1 MRILAVEV
9 ENAIKPFPIT
19 RPRQGEDA
27 RHIIHRHRRDVTR
40 RREQNFHRLQLGA
53 GKHAT
58 SPNFWP
64 GGVLMRG
71 AYWIA
76 PTRCGS
82 SRQPDSERSS
92 CYLICMAKRLR
103 RREAGRAFGN
113 QARVLAVGEV
123 RRPECGQCRLCQR
136 RGRKKQFA
144 SCDMTAALVRS
155 SQKRQ
160 RTLRSC
166 AGLKP
171 KCFRVAPCLSSRPI
185 FFCETQP

>member
-1 MRILAVEV
+1 
-9 ENAIKPFPIT
+9 
-19 RPRQGEDA
+19 
-27 RHIIHRHRRDVTR
+27 
-40 RREQNFHRLQLGA
+40 
-53 GKHAT
+53 
-58 SPNFWP
+58 
-64 GGVLMRG
+64 MRG

-166 AGLKP
+166 AGLKA

-185 FFCETQP
+185 FFAKPSPEKALGINKAADAFPDFDRQSVKRFSSHVQKWCARSALRELRKE